1 MPAGS
6 ELETKCKNLFIALN
20 AYLIRGLSAA
30 DKDYEKWCNI
40 INSGSAVEEYPVA
53 IISGSMREW
62 IGERI
67 INEIKGENMT
77 VRNRDYEHT
86 EGIPRN
92 NIEDDKYGFYGPVFQ
107 EMGINAGNLW
117 SQLATE
123 AICNAGNWA
132 DGRPFFGSRKFGRAT
147 INNTMETAA
156 LTFANYETARK
167 RMMSFQGADGK
178 PLRLV
183 PDTIMVGPDLE
194 GTARTLFE
202 AELVNDGQ
210 NATVSNIH
218 KGECSILVNNCMVG
232 DYANYWFLFCTSR
245 GLKPVVVQKRKEGAL
260 QHWDQEWSE
269 CVMNDNMNV
278 YGLHYRGAAFAA
290 MPHLVI
296 GGFAAA
302 N

>member
-1 MPAGS
+1 MPGS
-6 ELETKCKNLFIALN
+6 DLSAKCKNLFIALN
-20 AYLIRGLSAA
+20 AYLNRGLSAA

-40 INSGSAVEEYPVA
+40 INSGTGTEEYPIA

-67 INEIKGENMT
+67 INQISAEKMT

-86 EGIPRN
+86 EQISRN
-92 NIEDDKYGFYGPVFQ
+92 DIEDDKYGFFGPVFQ

-123 AICNAGNWA
+123 ALCNPGNWA
-132 DGRPFFGSRKFGRAT
+132 DGNPFFGSRKFGKAT

-167 RMMSFQGADGK
+167 RMMGFQGADGK

-183 PDTIMVGPDLE
+183 PDTVMVGPDLE

-232 DYANYWFLFCTSR
+232 DYANYWFLFCTTR
-245 GLKPVVVQKRKEGAL
+245 GYKPVVVQKRKEGAL
-260 QHWDQEWSE
+260 QRHDSE
-269 CVMNDNMNV
+269 DCDNVIMNNV
-278 YGLHYRGAAFAA
+278 NLYSLHYRGAAFAS

-296 GGFAAA
+296 GGFATA
-302 N
+302 